1 MLNLIEDILK
11 SKDYC
16 EDFKYLRIDGD
27 TEIPQREVICQTF
40 NKDESFF
47 CTLLTTK
54 VGGFGLN
61 LTGADRVVIMDPDWN
76 PANDN
81 QAIDRIC
88 RIGQKRDVVVYRLVT
103 CNGIEEKIYRRQVY
117 KRGINLQTIETENT
131 SGISTQQ
138 SGNKQGDFFKYFNDS
153 DLFELF
159 SFDYES
165 QKCDTLN
172 LLTERDGF
180 QYQHTPT
187 NDRHIPY
194 LQSLKKLVMGLS
206 LNSNLYSKTESN
218 EAENIESGAEDATKH
233 GE

>member
-1 MLNLIEDILK
+1 MIQLSSKCEFLFELMRNLKREGHRLLIFSMSKKMLNLIEDILK

-88 RIGQKRDVVVYRLVT
+88 RIG
-103 CNGIEEKIYRRQVY
+103 
-117 KRGINLQTIETENT
+117 
-131 SGISTQQ
+131 
-138 SGNKQGDFFKYFNDS
+138 
-153 DLFELF
+153 
-159 SFDYES
+159 
-165 QKCDTLN
+165 
-172 LLTERDGF
+172 
-180 QYQHTPT
+180 
-187 NDRHIPY
+187 
-194 LQSLKKLVMGLS
+194 
-206 LNSNLYSKTESN
+206 
-218 EAENIESGAEDATKH
+218 
-233 GE
+233 